1 MSEKRIQ
8 LNPELT
14 AIAQTYRNET
24 CIADDVL
31 PKVPVNTES
40 FSYIKFDKRDFL
52 SVPETLIGEKGRSN
66 EVEQRG
72 KEDTGKVENHSLKEF
87 ISVAEQEENEQSRA
101 KIDLKERATNQ
112 LTDLMLLR
120 KEITLAKI
128 LNNKQTY
135 GANFKELEEN
145 EKINNDDVNALKIIK
160 NASLNMFYKP
170 NKIVTSRRAFSALSM
185 NPYIVDAV
193 GVSGKK
199 AGVATK
205 EQLKNLFEV
214 DDILVGESLHNVAKK
229 GNPADLQACW
239 SDDIVLLY
247 INKNANTKFGTSFGY
262 HAMLEDITVGEYFD
276 EDRGVKG
283 ANVIKAYYRALYL
296 ITAPDCGYLLK
307 DVLKN

>member
-135 GANFKELEEN
+135 GANFKELEES

-160 NASLNMFYKP
+160 MHL
-170 NKIVTSRRAFSALSM
+170 
-185 NPYIVDAV
+185 
-193 GVSGKK
+193 
-199 AGVATK
+199 
-205 EQLKNLFEV
+205 
-214 DDILVGESLHNVAKK
+214 
-229 GNPADLQACW
+229 
-239 SDDIVLLY
+239 
-247 INKNANTKFGTSFGY
+247 
-262 HAMLEDITVGEYFD
+262 
-276 EDRGVKG
+276 
-283 ANVIKAYYRALYL
+283 
-296 ITAPDCGYLLK
+296 
-307 DVLKN
+307 